1 MATVNVSRAT
11 NTLSSSAF
19 LKSAVL
25 IVGGS
30 LGAQLATSYLRSNV
44 YDVQFAGGDAVY
56 ALTAA
61 FVTLAVLPQQYSRP
75 LALGMGATSVRVIL
89 ADYGVV

>member
-11 NTLSSSAF
+11 DTLSSSSF

-30 LGAQLATSYLRSNV
+30 LAAQLATNYLRDNV
-44 YDVQFAGGDAVY
+44 YDVQVRGGDAVY
-56 ALTAA
+56 PLATA
-61 FVTLAVLPQQYSRP
+61 FLTLAALPATYSRP
-75 LALGMGATSVRVIL
+75 LSLGMGATSVRVLL
-89 ADYGVV
+89 ADFDIV

>member
-11 NTLSSSAF
+11 ETLSSSAF

-30 LGAQLATSYLRSNV
+30 LGAQLATNYLRSNV
-44 YDVQFAGGDAVY
+44 YDVQIRGGDAVY
-56 ALTAA
+56 ALTTA
-61 FVTLAVLPQQYSRP
+61 FVTLAILPQQYSRP
-75 LALGMGATSVRVIL
+75 LALGMGATSVRVLLNDFDI
-89 ADYGVV
+89 V